1 MPQLKK
7 SMDKNLVKKLSKVKI
22 VISDVDGILT
32 DGTIIV
38 SKKQEFKTF
47 HVEDALGTSL
57 LRLAEIPISFISA
70 RNSDATS
77 TRLNELKVEY
87 YIQGTINKVSALD
100 KILEKFHL
108 KYEDVLYI
116 GDGFVDI
123 PVMEKVLVSV
133 SVPNA
138 HPEVKEVS
146 DIVTNKSGG
155 EGVLVEVAQNLLKAK
170 GIYDKVFEKMRKE
183 IYNA

>member
-1 MPQLKK
+1 MSTATNYKLKRK
-7 SMDKNLVKKLSKVKI
+7 LATAVVTLKIENEVHVPDLKENGMLIVNTANYSVKNLKLAGYEESP
-22 VISDVDGILT
+22 L
-32 DGTIIV
+32 
-38 SKKQEFKTF
+38 
-47 HVEDALGTSL
+47 ED
-57 LRLAEIPISFISA
+57 
-70 RNSDATS
+70 
-77 TRLNELKVEY
+77 
-87 YIQGTINKVSALD
+87 D
-100 KILEKFHL
+100 KILDKYHL
-108 KYEDVLYI
+108 KYDDVLYI